1 MGKRV
6 YTDPLTL
13 AANKFFG
20 LVTQTIYTDI
30 SNLDRLRS
38 FQSVN

>member
-6 YTDPLTL
+6 YIDPLTL

-20 LVTQTIYTDI
+20 LVTWNIYTDI
-30 SNLDRLRS
+30 SNLDWLRS